1 MGLTL
6 PFTEEKKT
14 FQFTPKERKMSQ
26 RSWAWLGNFSKGL
39 CICIYIYLGMNSCC
53 VRPWKAAHFL
63 FFQRLL
69 IKHSLQPNFNTSE
82 VGLTVNR
89 YLTEKARNLHFCFR
103 VSESQISNLNANLGK
118 PCLWKPGRQ
127 WMFCQSWKHAPLLAW
142 LSLLPPPAQPG
153 LKQLIDVNR
162 CNSCDFASFY
172 ASNLVNHIRVSQ
184 LSNMK
189 LVAYSFEQSTRSP
202 CSPLSF

>member
-6 PFTEEKKT
+6 PFTEEKT

-26 RSWAWLGNFSKGL
+26 RSWAWLEYFQKDL

-103 VSESQISNLNANLGK
+103 AGSQISNLNANLGK

-142 LSLLPPPAQPG
+142 LKCNFFHRLPHLHNP
-153 LKQLIDVNR
+153 
-162 CNSCDFASFY
+162 
-172 ASNLVNHIRVSQ
+172 ASNNWLMWTDAIAANLHHFMQV
-184 LSNMK
+184 
-189 LVAYSFEQSTRSP
+189 TW
-202 CSPLSF
+202 

>member
-1 MGLTL
+1 
-6 PFTEEKKT
+6 
-14 FQFTPKERKMSQ
+14 MSQ

-103 VSESQISNLNANLGK
+103 ARVSNLKSQCQLGK
-118 PCLWKPGRQ
+118 ALFVKTWKAVNVLPILETCTTAG
-127 WMFCQSWKHAPLLAW
+127 LAEVQFFPS
-142 LSLLPPPAQPG
+142 SLLPPPAQPG

-202 CSPLSF
+202 CSPLFI

>member
-1 MGLTL
+1 
-6 PFTEEKKT
+6 
-14 FQFTPKERKMSQ
+14 MSQ
-26 RSWAWLGNFSKGL
+26 RSWAWLGNLSKGL
-39 CICIYIYLGMNSCC
+39 MHLYLYLFGNEFLLCSSLKSCTFS
-53 VRPWKAAHFL
+53 V

-103 VSESQISNLNANLGK
+103 AGSQISNLNANLGK

-142 LSLLPPPAQPG
+142 LKGFAIFSIVSPAQPG

>member
-1 MGLTL
+1 
-6 PFTEEKKT
+6 
-14 FQFTPKERKMSQ
+14 MSQ

-103 VSESQISNLNANLGK
+103 AGSQISNLNANLGK

-142 LSLLPPPAQPG
+142 LKGFAIFSIVSLAPTCTTRPQTIDWCQ
-153 LKQLIDVNR
+153 QLQYLRLCIIL
-162 CNSCDFASFY
+162 C
-172 ASNLVNHIRVSQ
+172 
-184 LSNMK
+184 K
-189 LVAYSFEQSTRSP
+189 
-202 CSPLSF
+202 